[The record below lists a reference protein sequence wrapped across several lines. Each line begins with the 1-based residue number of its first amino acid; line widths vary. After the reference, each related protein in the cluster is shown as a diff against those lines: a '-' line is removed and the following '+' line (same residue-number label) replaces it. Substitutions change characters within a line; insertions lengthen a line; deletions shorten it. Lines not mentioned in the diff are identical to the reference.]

1 MCGYG
6 AGYTG
11 VRLWRIIP
19 RPRETAREILA
30 DPRGLRSAG
39 VFVLLF
45 ALAVSLLFLDSHFA
59 GDYPYRGA
67 DGEAVIDAWGEFAML
82 PFVKIAPERYRL
94 AQAIFFTPMVLA
106 AWVLMAGSARLLSA
120 LWGGRVRYTQYL
132 SLFAFSF
139 FVFWA
144 LATLCD
150 VLYNLLLGDLLPA
163 ALRNEHGPLAR
174 ALVAGFPPVM
184 WTVLLGLGGV
194 YNAIVTHEGE
204 ELSVARV
211 VLIGAVTTVWPYAL
225 IAFLIR

>member
-1 MCGYG
+1 MANPFGQ
-6 AGYTG
+6 A

-19 RPRETAREILA
+19 RPRDTAREILA
-30 DPRGLRSAG
+30 DPGGLRSAG

-45 ALAVSLLFLDSHFA
+45 ALAVSLLFLGSHFA
-59 GDYPYRGA
+59 GDYPPPAA
-67 DGEAVIDAWGEFAML
+67 DEQAFVEAWGEFAML
-82 PFVKIAPERYRL
+82 PFVEIAPERYRL
-94 AQAIFFTPMVLA
+94 AQAVFFTPLVLA
-106 AWVLMAGSARLLSA
+106 AWVLMAGTARLLSA
-120 LWGGRVRYTQYL
+120 LQGGRVRYTQYL

-163 ALRNEHGPLAR
+163 ALRGEHGPVAR

-204 ELSVARV
+204 EISAARAALV
-211 VLIGAVTTVWPYAL
+211 GAVTAFWPYAL